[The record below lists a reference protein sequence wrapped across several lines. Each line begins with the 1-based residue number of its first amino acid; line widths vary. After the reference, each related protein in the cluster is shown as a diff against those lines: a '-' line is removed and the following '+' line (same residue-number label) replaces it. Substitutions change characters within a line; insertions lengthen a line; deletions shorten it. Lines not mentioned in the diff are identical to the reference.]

1 MSTLA
6 DRVVLTLT
14 ADVTLTTLATGG
26 VFPEDIRLAGPQA
39 YPQTRQGGFWKPSV
53 CVDDAGGVAAPL
65 GPSGSY
71 ADRLVVWV
79 FGESS
84 DRRVIDQIAQRVI
97 ALLHRWQDS
106 TTKALTVYASRTGY
120 QPDPAPATG
129 ALDSITFGI
138 NGISLG
144 IRS

>member
-1 MSTLA
+1 MTLS
-6 DRVVLTLT
+6 DRVVTLLTNDAT
-14 ADVTLTTLATGG
+14 VATLATGG
-26 VFPEDIRLAGPQA
+26 VYPEDIRLAGPAA
-39 YPQTRQGGFWKPSV
+39 YPLTREKGFWRPTV

-84 DRRVIDQIAQRVI
+84 DRGVIDQLAQRVI
-97 ALLHRWQDS
+97 ALLHRWQDG
-106 TTKALTVYASRTGY
+106 TTRAFLVYGSRTGY

-129 ALDSITFGI
+129 ALDSITFGVA
-138 NGISLG
+138 GIALG